1 MEQSLQVISREERLE
16 KWTSRIMAC
25 RSSGMTVRAW
35 GRENQVPE
43 KSYYYWQRQ
52 LFEAASRQHPFVQ
65 PTFAE
70 ITPPQG
76 KQAAVP
82 AVTVRC
88 AGMEADIYNGADAAV
103 METVLRLLKSC

>member
-1 MEQSLQVISREERLE
+1 MDIQDHGVLQQWDERPGLV
-16 KWTSRIMAC
+16 
-25 RSSGMTVRAW
+25 SGKSAS
-35 GRENQVPE
+35 E

-52 LFEAASRQHPFVQ
+52 LFEAASRQHHFVQ

-88 AGMEADIYNGADAAV
+88 AGKRIFTMAQTQLSWKRYCA
-103 METVLRLLKSC
+103 C